1 MAVALLLAIA
11 AVLAWGTLY
20 ETRFGTAAV
29 QRFVYHS
36 WWFQSLLA
44 FLAVNLSAAALERFP
59 WKRKHVPFVLAHV
72 GIVLILAGGV
82 LGGRFGVEGQ
92 LVIPEGETSASLQL
106 PANVLVVHQPNPG
119 IRLEFKT
126 RFESTAWNHSPH
138 ALFDIPLGERSI
150 QLVVDR
156 YYPNARRRQ
165 EITDEGKT
173 DNPAIHLILSHEGEE
188 DAVWLFARD
197 PNRFEARW
205 AEAHALFLQP
215 ESEREMKDLLKES
228 GEIGRGIVALE
239 FPDLG
244 VRRRIP
250 VPARLNKSLPIEG
263 TPYRITFKDYFSDFA
278 LSEKG
283 PVSRSDRPN
292 NPAVAFALEGPEG
305 TDAHLLFALH
315 PDFAQAH
322 GRRQKIHAHAAYSR
336 SAEAPLPPDSIAI
349 LRMPSGRRAGSG
361 RLVAVLT
368 GRGGTRRRID
378 PLRVG
383 QPYEHPTLGY
393 RFEVSAFY
401 PCASAEERFADR
413 DNEVRAEALHFVARE
428 GERTA
433 GGWLGLRESV
443 TLPWGDHPVVVEYR
457 PAIRE
462 LPFAVRLLDFRKTN
476 YPGTEMPAAFE
487 SDVQITDASRG
498 ITLRRTTRM
507 TSPLKYRG
515 FSLFQ
520 SSYIQDPVE
529 TTVLSVRSDPGTPLV
544 YAGFLVVVAGVAAMF
559 LRRKGPLR

>member
-1 MAVALLLAIA
+1 MILQKIKSFIGSLAMAMALLLAIA
-11 AVLAWGTLY
+11 AVLAWGTIY

-29 QRFVYHS
+29 QRFIYHAG
-36 WWFQSLLA
+36 WFQSLLA
-44 FLAVNLSAAALERFP
+44 FLAVNLAAAALERYP

-119 IRLEFKT
+119 IHLEFKT

-150 QLVVDR
+150 RLVVDR
-156 YYPNARRRQ
+156 YYPNARRWQ

-173 DNPAIHLILSHEGEE
+173 DNPAIHLLLSHEGEE
-188 DAVWLFARD
+188 DDVWLFARD
-197 PNRFEARW
+197 PSRFGARW

-215 ESEREMKDLLKES
+215 GSERELKE
-228 GEIGRGIVALE
+228 L
-239 FPDLG
+239 
-244 VRRRIP
+244 
-250 VPARLNKSLPIEG
+250 
-263 TPYRITFKDYFSDFA
+263 
-278 LSEKG
+278 
-283 PVSRSDRPN
+283 
-292 NPAVAFALEGPEG
+292 
-305 TDAHLLFALH
+305 
-315 PDFAQAH
+315 
-322 GRRQKIHAHAAYSR
+322 
-336 SAEAPLPPDSIAI
+336 LPPNSIVI
-349 LRMPSGRRAGSG
+349 LRMPAGRRAGSDRRAGSG

-368 GRGGTRRRID
+368 SRGGTRRRID

-401 PCASAEERFADR
+401 PRASAEERFSNR

-433 GGWLGLRESV
+433 EGWLGLRESV

-462 LPFAVRLLDFRKTN
+462 MPFAVRLLDFRKTN

-487 SDVQITDASRG
+487 SDVQITDSSRG
-498 ITLRRTTRM
+498 ITLRRTIRM
-507 TSPLKYRG
+507 NSPLKYRG

-544 YAGFLVVVAGVAAMF
+544 YAGFLVVVAGVVAMF